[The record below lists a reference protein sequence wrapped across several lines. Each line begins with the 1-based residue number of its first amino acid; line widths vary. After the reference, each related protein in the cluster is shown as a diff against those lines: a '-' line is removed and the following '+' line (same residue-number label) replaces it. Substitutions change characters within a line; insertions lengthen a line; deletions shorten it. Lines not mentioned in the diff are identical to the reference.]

1 MPTETYSQKLLFD
14 GTPLLTITIH
24 LQSTPHEPT
33 NAFLSE
39 LARRAE
45 AWCKNVLFDALCA
58 DFSADPD
65 PKRRF
70 HHRSFYELEI
80 TLLSETDLSINASL
94 KTPKTRLS
102 HSETVMFDPVS
113 GFILPPKRFKKKKQ
127 LP

>member
-1 MPTETYSQKLLFD
+1 MPTENYSQKLMFD
-14 GTPLLTITIH
+14 GAPLLSIT
-24 LQSTPHEPT
+24 LRMQSTPHEPI

-45 AWCKNVLFDALCA
+45 AWCKNILFDALCA

-80 TLLSETDLSINASL
+80 TLLSETELSINASL

-102 HSETVMFDPVS
+102 HNETVVFDPTS
-113 GFILPPKRFKKKKQ
+113 GLILPSKRARKSKK
-127 LP
+127 